1 MVKKPPIRVALDLE
15 TTGLHA
21 EQDAILEVAAIKF
34 QGSTILDKMETLIS
48 PGRSIPFR
56 VQRLTGITPQHVA
69 DAPDF
74 KSIARQ
80 LQLFLSDYPIVGHSI
95 PFDVGFLRRQGLV
108 RNNPLID
115 TFELAAVLLPSL
127 PSYNLG
133 QVAQALDIRVASERH
148 RAMVDSLLA
157 MQVFLALHQR
167 LQDVDLALLKD
178 LANLDAPRTWPLL
191 AFFRQELLD
200 RIARDD
206 LQKAPLRGSLGDR
219 FAAQLGMD
227 PRVLSFAIS
236 RHHKPVPEPEGAE
249 TQGIVVENTQ
259 VDQIPISILAS
270 SLDVPI
276 TDSLETLVEVIP
288 EEIVAS
294 SKFSRDM
301 HHSDEGPQDSAL
313 FSTANVFQAQ
323 ALAGQ
328 SPQDT
333 RLQHPHMH
341 VGYQTAY
348 KAVRQALEDH
358 KSLLIE
364 VTIGANDYT
373 PVLIPALEW
382 LCDSLIGAVDED
394 PTPRR
399 LIIACANQQGARR
412 LIEHVLPRLRAYV
425 KDQMPVAYL
434 AERDGYL
441 CVHRWF
447 GSALRRTSG
456 ELSAEQARGLAKLAL
471 WAQQTLTGERSEL
484 TLLPQ
489 EISAW
494 ERISSGVERVPLA
507 DGRHE
512 APYQRCLYRQKGYC
526 FVRRAEERVKAAR
539 IVVTT
544 HAGLFDDLSSP
555 HSLLRTIEQRLILDA
570 DLLEEE
576 RARWNSA
583 ELDYTRLLR
592 LLNTV
597 GVELP
602 DGRYQGLLALA
613 APALRENGPGGLS
626 TTPTVGKSELD
637 MRMLSWFQ
645 TLRQARSALENL
657 FIALGNLLQEGVNSG
672 ARDKGKSDSAGRNF
686 GGRNN
691 ERIDQPLR
699 LTAQLRNLA
708 SWMEVEQ
715 AWQQAAHRLQAVI
728 DLVHVAEKI
737 MLTTPRSH
745 HRLDLGSGEDESLAW
760 ELAALAQQL
769 LDQKQLGQQVL
780 TVNSNDASGI
790 EKDDATVYW
799 LRMPSA
805 PQPLTHQRQPESARA
820 TAKSTSQVPSIHY
833 AESSPVLY
841 AQDIQTASHLK
852 KYVLTPN
859 ASAIFA
865 GVALSVDHNFSFY
878 RGRLGLET
886 DACPAL
892 SVVTE
897 HHEQTLLYLPN
908 DIPEP
913 NVPQYQRHLDD
924 AIVQLATML
933 DGQLVVLFTS
943 YAALRSSYGTVKPL
957 LEARGI
963 LVLGHGIDGS
973 PRQLWQMFQSQERV
987 VLLGTGSFWDGTDEI
1002 SRTPACVLLARLP
1015 MPVLNDPP
1023 IAARAEQH
1031 SDQLHQVTVPM
1042 ASLRVRRALNRL
1054 AWSST
1059 GRNAVVIFDR
1069 RVISKEYG
1077 ATVLHTLP
1085 QCSQRQGGVSPMP
1098 EIILDWLTATGSWD

>member
-34 QGSTILDKMETLIS
+34 QGATILDKMETLVS
-48 PGRSIPFR
+48 PGRAIPFR

-74 KSIARQ
+74 ESIARQ
-80 LQLFLSDYPIVGHSI
+80 LQLFLGDYPIVGHSI
-95 PFDVGFLRRQGLV
+95 PFDVGFLRRRGLV

-115 TFELAAVLLPSL
+115 TFELATVLLPSL

-133 QVAQALDIRVASERH
+133 QVAQALDVPVAPGRH
-148 RAMVDSLLA
+148 RAMVDTILA

-167 LQDVDLALLKD
+167 LQAVDLSLLKD
-178 LANLDAPRTWPLL
+178 LANLDAPRSWPLL
-191 AFFRQELLD
+191 AFFRQELRD
-200 RIARDD
+200 RMGDGLR
-206 LQKAPLRGSLGDR
+206 QAPLRGSLGDR

-227 PRVLSFAIS
+227 PRVLSFAIARQNEPEPAIQDQKS
-236 RHHKPVPEPEGAE
+236 EEIVYVDTHEKQPVP
-249 TQGIVVENTQ
+249 
-259 VDQIPISILAS
+259 SILAS
-270 SLDVPI
+270 SVAVPI
-276 TDSLETLVEVIP
+276 TNSLETLVEINPEEVIP
-288 EEIVAS
+288 S
-294 SKFSRDM
+294 SGTSLLSNEVQQGSM
-301 HHSDEGPQDSAL
+301 LPSPPVGAQELVQSEQMEQDAQ
-313 FSTANVFQAQ
+313 FQH
-323 ALAGQ
+323 L
-328 SPQDT
+328 
-333 RLQHPHMH
+333 HMQ

-373 PVLIPALEW
+373 PVLLPALEW
-382 LCDSLIGAVDED
+382 LCEAQMNVMGELA
-394 PTPRR
+394 PLRR
-399 LIIACANQQGARR
+399 LVIACANQQGARHLVER
-412 LIEHVLPRLRAYV
+412 VLPRLRTYL
-425 KDQMPVAYL
+425 KDQLPAAYL

-484 TLLPQ
+484 TMLPQ
-489 EISAW
+489 EIPAW
-494 ERISSGVERVPLA
+494 ERISSGVERVSLA
-507 DGRHE
+507 DGRVE
-512 APYQRCLYRQKGYC
+512 TPYQRCLYRKKGYC
-526 FVRRAEERVKAAR
+526 FVSRAEERVKAAR

-555 HSLLRTIEQRLILDA
+555 HSLLQAFEHRLILDA

-576 RARWNSA
+576 SARWDGT
-583 ELDYTRLLR
+583 ELDHARLLR
-592 LLNTV
+592 MLNTI

-602 DGRYQGLLALA
+602 DGRYQGLFALA

-626 TTPTVGKSELD
+626 TTPTIGKSELD
-637 MRMLSWFQ
+637 VRMLSWFQ
-645 TLRQARSALENL
+645 TLRQACTAVDKL
-657 FIALGNLLQEGVNSG
+657 FIVLGDLLQEGVNSG
-672 ARDKGKSDSAGRNF
+672 ARDKGKGEATGRNY
-686 GGRNN
+686 GGRNQ

-699 LTAQLRNLA
+699 FTAHLRNLA
-708 SWMEVEQ
+708 VWMEVER
-715 AWQQAAHRLQAVI
+715 AWQQTAQRLQSVI
-728 DLVHVAEKI
+728 DLVNVAEKNL
-737 MLTTPRSH
+737 LTTQRSR

-760 ELAALAQQL
+760 ELAALAQRL
-769 LDQKQLGQQVL
+769 LDQKQLGQQAL
-780 TVNSNDASGI
+780 MVNSTGMNGAD
-790 EKDDATVYW
+790 KDDAMVYW

-805 PQPLTHQRQPESARA
+805 PPPFAQQRQPELTTNSPNSA
-820 TAKSTSQVPSIHY
+820 SQGSSIQH

-841 AQDIQTASHLK
+841 AQHLQTAALLK
-852 KYVLTPN
+852 EHVLTPN

-878 RGRLGLET
+878 RGRLGLEA
-886 DACPAL
+886 DVCPAL

-913 NVPQYQRHLDD
+913 NMPQYQRHLDD

-943 YAALRSSYGTVKPL
+943 YAALRSSYGSVKPL

-973 PRQLWQMFQSQERV
+973 PRQLWQMFYSQERV

-1002 SRTPACVLLARLP
+1002 GRTPACILLARLP

-1023 IAARAEQH
+1023 IAARAEQY

-1042 ASLRVRRALNRL
+1042 ASLRMRRALNRL

-1059 GRNAVVIFDR
+1059 KRSAVVLFDR

-1085 QCSQRQGGVSPMP
+1085 QCSQRQGAVSHMP
-1098 EIILDWLTATGSWD
+1098 EIILDWLTATRSWD